1 MAAWSHLPNAVHIER
16 ILTSFRNNSEQWTGA
31 WCERQLVEQH
41 SAWNQVRRDL
51 MSAGWNEYRSAALI
65 KDVAPVWGTAWD
77 AILALV
83 AYDDSAKYLD
93 LPIDQLKMLYAL
105 TEHPACALL
114 QTAVMV
120 FAMERELAQG

>member
-1 MAAWSHLPNAVHIER
+1 MAAWDHLPNAVHIDR
-16 ILTSFRNNSEQWTGA
+16 IVTSFRNNSEQWTGA
-31 WCERQLVEQH
+31 WGACQLVEH
-41 SAWNQVRRDL
+41 HAAWNQVRRDL
-51 MSAGWNEYRSAALI
+51 MSAGWNESRNKALSE
-65 KDVAPVWGTAWD
+65 DVAPVWGTAWD

-105 TEHPACALL
+105 TEHPACILL

-120 FAMERELAQG
+120 FAKEKEPA